1 MQEKQQRLFDA
12 AQEIFQELGFKKTNI
27 VKITQR
33 AGVAVGTFYRFYNS
47 KEEIFL
53 EVYQT
58 ENERIK
64 QAVLAD
70 NDLTEDPHVLLPKI
84 MKELMQK
91 ATNSLILQARYVN
104 PKLKQLVADDP
115 ATQEDY
121 LYSTLLQFIE
131 QWQKRDLIQN
141 DMTIDRVRQ
150 LFEAV
155 MVIDNHQDE
164 LPVGDFEQLMND
176 LIEGILQRIL
186 KEP

>member
-1 MQEKQQRLFDA
+1 M
-12 AQEIFQELGFKKTNI
+12 
-27 VKITQR
+27 
-33 AGVAVGTFYRFYNS
+33 
-47 KEEIFL
+47 
-53 EVYQT
+53 
-58 ENERIK
+58 
-64 QAVLAD
+64 
-70 NDLTEDPHVLLPKI
+70 
-84 MKELMQK
+84 
-91 ATNSLILQARYVN
+91 
-104 PKLKQLVADDP
+104 VADDP

-121 LYSTLLQFIE
+121 LYSTLSQLIE
-131 QWQKRDLIQN
+131 RWQKRDVMKT